1 MSDTSLL
8 KRVAARG
15 APSPERRQLQR
26 FDWLQQALELFVDE
40 GINAVRITRL
50 AEELG
55 VTRGSFY
62 WHFANREELID
73 ALVSFWKDKNTAAF
87 TGAVSRAET
96 LDDGILQLFETCVDT
111 TQFDSR
117 LDLALREW
125 ARRSTSI
132 RASIDTEDKARID
145 ALQDFFTRFGYGMPE
160 ALIRARVLYYSQIGF
175 YALEVDEDLPTRL
188 GYTETYFEC
197 FTGQKL
203 TAARAEEFRR
213 HITATYGEQLA

>member
-8 KRVAARG
+8 KQVAERG
-15 APSPERRQLQR
+15 TPNPERRQLQR

-40 GINAVRITRL
+40 GIDAVRITRL
-50 AEELG
+50 ADELG

-73 ALVSFWKDKNTAAF
+73 ALVSFWKGKNTAAF
-87 TGAVSRAET
+87 TGAVNHASSLE
-96 LDDGILQLFETCVDT
+96 DGILQLFETCVDT

-125 ARRSTSI
+125 ARRSASI
-132 RASIDTEDKARID
+132 RGLIDTEDSARIG
-145 ALQDFFTRFGYGMPE
+145 ALQDFYTRFGYPMPE

-188 GYTETYFEC
+188 GYTEAYYEC
-197 FTGQKL
+197 FTGQQL
-203 TAARAEEFRR
+203 SAARANAFRR
-213 HITATYGEQLA
+213 HIISTYGEQLA